1 MGWVGAPR
9 DFCFFEKCNF
19 WLVLSAAKVLAAR
32 PYQSEHVCKS
42 WSELVKISVSY
53 DQNKF
58 SIVFIEKNVHFP
70 VSIRSDCSSYNLN
83 FS

>member
-42 WSELVKISVSY
+42 WGELVKISVSY
-53 DQNKF
+53 DKNKF
-58 SIVFIEKNVHFP
+58 SIVFINETLHIFMFSFKEN
-70 VSIRSDCSSYNLN
+70 CSY
-83 FS
+83 

>member
-32 PYQSEHVCKS
+32 PYYKMSRVNGEK
-42 WSELVKISVSY
+42 VSY
-53 DQNKF
+53 VVITSTSMNLRQLAYKWEP
-58 SIVFIEKNVHFP
+58 VFGGHENMTI
-70 VSIRSDCSSYNLN
+70 
-83 FS
+83 